1 MSWLFLFVVQQT
13 FSFKGDKVIKI
24 TFTVQLVGQAGFA
37 DAEAAL
43 QLQ

>member
-1 MSWLFLFVVQQT
+1 MSWLFLFVVQT
-13 FSFKGDKVIKI
+13 FSSKGDKVIKI